1 MKAPSMQQRPHRHPI
16 LANIGL
22 VLASL
27 VFFFV
32 ASEFFLRAFM
42 GGGSLWHYPN
52 YIVVGNAPDPEHDA
66 QMRYDPLLGY
76 EPIPGYRG
84 TLLGRPI
91 SFDANG
97 LRQHDLDGP
106 TPLGAPI
113 LAIGDSFTEGYLI
126 GNDETW
132 PAHLQRITGRPVL
145 NSGVRAYGLD
155 QAILRAERLA
165 PELKPQT
172 MVLAFIP
179 DDIERTELF
188 MRDNRP
194 KAYFVL
200 SKTGQDGLEL
210 KNVPV
215 PKTIPPMATWRRILG
230 YSFFLDYFARRLV
243 LYELWFGNTQHAHDD
258 GLEVSCRL
266 MSRFARLVRQ
276 QGAKALVVAFYE
288 DTPWQLPRL
297 KEVNRAQTA
306 YVLGCAAKQ
315 GLPTLDTWDGF
326 TAAGMPQKDD
336 VLYRGF
342 HFTDAGANVAARLIA
357 AKLAH

>member
-1 MKAPSMQQRPHRHPI
+1 M
-16 LANIGL
+16 
-22 VLASL
+22 
-27 VFFFV
+27 
-32 ASEFFLRAFM
+32 
-42 GGGSLWHYPN
+42 
-52 YIVVGNAPDPEHDA
+52 
-66 QMRYDPLLGY
+66 
-76 EPIPGYRG
+76 
-84 TLLGRPI
+84 
-91 SFDANG
+91 
-97 LRQHDLDGP
+97 
-106 TPLGAPI
+106 
-113 LAIGDSFTEGYLI
+113 
-126 GNDETW
+126 
-132 PAHLQRITGRPVL
+132 
-145 NSGVRAYGLD
+145 
-155 QAILRAERLA
+155 
-165 PELKPQT
+165 
-172 MVLAFIP
+172 
-179 DDIERTELF
+179 
-188 MRDNRP
+188 
-194 KAYFVL
+194 
-200 SKTGQDGLEL
+200 
-210 KNVPV
+210 
-215 PKTIPPMATWRRILG
+215 
-230 YSFFLDYFARRLV
+230 